1 MAGARRGPSPAAA
14 EATGPGKGRAE
25 AFSDGVMAIII
36 TIMVLELKLPDA
48 LAHGFDRAA
57 LLAFA
62 PRLIAYAMSFLAVA
76 IMWMNHHYLLAALRQ
91 TSGGFLWLNN
101 LLLFW
106 MSLIPAATA
115 FLSEHPLAAPA
126 AAIYGGVLT
135 CSSATFTMM
144 RIWVQRLQRET
155 PALARLQ
162 AAMRVR
168 SLIATAVYALSAP
181 LAFVSIYLA
190 FACFAIVPAMF
201 FLPQWRTKAM
211 TGTDRA

>member
-1 MAGARRGPSPAAA
+1 MARAERRPAAA
-14 EATGPGKGRAE
+14 EPASPGKGRAE

-48 LAHGFDRAA
+48 FAYGWDRAA
-57 LLAFA
+57 ALAFA

-91 TSGGFLWLNN
+91 PSAGFLWLNN

-115 FLSEHPLAAPA
+115 FLSEHPFSAPA
-126 AAIYGGVLT
+126 AAVYGGVLT
-135 CSSATFTMM
+135 CSSGTFTVM
-144 RIWVQRLQRET
+144 RIRVQRLQREN

-162 AAMRVR
+162 ATMQVR
-168 SLIATAVYALSAP
+168 SMIGTAVYAVSAP
-181 LAFVSIYLA
+181 LAFVSVYLA

-201 FLPQWRTKAM
+201 FLPQWRM
-211 TGTDRA
+211 RPG

>member
-1 MAGARRGPSPAAA
+1 MAGARRRPAPSAAA
-14 EATGPGKGRAE
+14 VTAPGKGRVE

-62 PRLIAYAMSFLAVA
+62 PRLIAYAMSFLALA

-91 TSGGFLWLNN
+91 ASGGFLWLNN

-115 FLSEHPLAAPA
+115 FVSEHPLSAPA

-144 RIWVQRLQRET
+144 RIRVQRLQQES

-168 SLIATAVYALSAP
+168 SMIGTAVYAASVP

-201 FLPQWRTKAM
+201 FLPQWRT
-211 TGTDRA
+211 RAG